1 LLFVTR
7 QRRVSFSEL
16 TTTFAGMP
24 PFRPNAPDADLY
36 RRSQLQ
42 ISQFGLPNIT
52 RRCEEVFRQRAL
64 LARLRDD
71 RENCFTIARMCAEN
85 PNVILLERR
94 CKVTTVKDV
103 LDQKGRDVYSISP
116 VASVFEALQLMADN
130 NIASL
135 VVLDDGKLVGI
146 MSERIYAR
154 EIILKGRTSFGTLV
168 REVMSTRVLYAQPC
182 QSVQECMTV
191 MAAND
196 IRHLPV
202 LQNDELVVACPTSRY
217 QGLS

>member
-1 LLFVTR
+1 
-7 QRRVSFSEL
+7 
-16 TTTFAGMP
+16 M
-24 PFRPNAPDADLY
+24 
-36 RRSQLQ
+36 
-42 ISQFGLPNIT
+42 
-52 RRCEEVFRQRAL
+52 
-64 LARLRDD
+64 
-71 RENCFTIARMCAEN
+71 
-85 PNVILLERR
+85 
-94 CKVTTVKDV
+94 TTVKDV
-103 LDQKGRDVYSISP
+103 LDQKGRDVHSISP
-116 VASVFEALQLMADN
+116 DASVFEALQLMADH

-182 QSVQECMTV
+182 QSVQECMAV

-202 LQNDELVVACPTSRY
+202 LQTEELVGVVSIGDMVKSVIGDQRFSIDQY
-217 QGLS
+217 EHYIHGDR